1 MRKEWKIYNP
11 DGNHRVILTKD
22 LVGDRW
28 LKTLVESSCRVEV
41 CLSTETLSR
50 SEIIAAIGQSCA
62 GAIGQ
67 LTEMMDKEVLTR
79 FKSAGGRV
87 YSNVAVGYDNVDVA
101 AATKLGVCVGSTP
114 GVLTET
120 TAELAVALT
129 FAVARRIAEGDTYM
143 KKGQF
148 KGWQLNLFLG
158 DLLGRKTLGVIGTGR
173 IGSAYARMM
182 VEGHRTNL
190 LYFDRSVNR
199 SLETSLD
206 AFNKYLEGLGEQPI
220 LFRRTATVEEL
231 LQEADIVSLHPTLND
246 STHHL
251 INGPRL
257 ALMKRNAILVNVSRG
272 AVIDER
278 ALVEHCRRNP
288 EFRAGLDV
296 YEEEPELKPGLKE
309 LPNVVLLP
317 HIGSATHWTREAMS
331 IIAARNIA
339 AVLAGYP
346 AWRGKDIRMFLEDDA
361 PKAAPSIVNANE
373 PKL

>member
-1 MRKEWKIYNP
+1 MIKEWSIYNP
-11 DGNHRVILTKD
+11 DGNHRVILTKQ

-28 LKTLVESSCRVEV
+28 LKILIESGCRVEA
-41 CLSTETLSR
+41 CLSSDTLSR

-67 LTEMMDKEVLTR
+67 LTEVIDKEVLTR

-101 AATKLGVCVGSTP
+101 VATVLGVCVGNTP

-158 DLLGRKTLGVIGTGR
+158 DLLGRKTLGVIGMGR

-182 VEGHRTNL
+182 VEGHQTNL

-206 AFNKYLEGLGEQPI
+206 AFNKYLEGRGEQPI

-231 LQEADIVSLHPTLND
+231 LQEADIVSLHPTLNN

-257 ALMKRNAILVNVSRG
+257 ALMKKNAILVNVSRG
-272 AVIDER
+272 AVIDEQ

-288 EFRAGLDV
+288 EFRVGLDV

-331 IIAARNIA
+331 TIAARNIA

-346 AWRGKDIRMFLEDDA
+346 AWRGKDIRVFLKDDA
-361 PKAAPSIVNANE
+361 PKAAPSIVNASE
-373 PKL
+373 LGM